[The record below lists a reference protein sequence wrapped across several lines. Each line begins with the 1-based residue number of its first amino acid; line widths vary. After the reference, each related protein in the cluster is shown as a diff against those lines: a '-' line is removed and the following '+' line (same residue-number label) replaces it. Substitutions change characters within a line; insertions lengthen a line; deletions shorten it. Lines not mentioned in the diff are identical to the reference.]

1 MKDIP
6 VFAINL
12 KKRLDRK
19 THIINQFDSRGE
31 FKLKIITAIEH
42 DIGAIGLWKTMR
54 KIVSQAKISQ
64 QKYIIICEDDHAFTA
79 SYVKNV
85 LFEAIQKG
93 EGEGLRADL
102 LLGGISHFD
111 DAVEFEKGIFWI
123 SGFTGTQFFV
133 MFQRFYDKFLNLSLN
148 SHDNIDLSISSVS
161 ANIYC
166 MYPFISVQ
174 REFGYSD
181 ITKKNEKLGVIDEY
195 FIKSERRLKT
205 LSFLK
210 ELFK

>member
-12 KKRLDRK
+12 NKRLDRK
-19 THIINQFDSRGE
+19 NHIINQFDSREE
-31 FKLKIITAIEH
+31 FELKIITAIEH

-54 KIVSQAKISQ
+54 KIVLQAKISQ
-64 QKYIIICEDDHAFTA
+64 QKYIIICEDDHTFTV

-85 LFEAIQKG
+85 LFEAIKKG
-93 EGEGLRADL
+93 EGLCADL

-111 DAVEFEKGIFWI
+111 DAVEFDKGIFWI
-123 SGFTGTQFFV
+123 NGFTGTQFFV
-133 MFQRFYDKFLNLSLN
+133 MFQRFYDIFLNLRLN
-148 SHDNIDLSISSVS
+148 SHDNIDLSMSSVS
-161 ANIYC
+161 TNIYC

-181 ITKKNEKLGVIDEY
+181 ITKKNEKLGVVDEY